1 MPPVRGCIQATVA
14 LQNWIVSTSSKVTGS
29 WNLHEALPHGLDFF
43 VLLASVNGIFGNR
56 AQANYATGNTFK
68 DALAHY
74 RLVHRQ
80 KAVSIDLGLMVSEGV
95 VAQNE
100 LIALLDH
107 YCNLSLP
114 LLSAD
119 DAQVIVGIEMS
130 STVVAKG
137 IDLHHSIRRPI
148 FSHLFQIGP
157 NRSQTVVD
165 NTNTAAI
172 NRSTALKVAMSPD
185 EAAKFLGM
193 SSSDV
198 EPSKPI
204 HAYGIDS
211 LVAVDLKNW
220 FEREVGANV
229 SVFDLMGN
237 LSFRQLS
244 ALAAEQSR
252 FRS

>member
-1 MPPVRGCIQATVA
+1 MVSRGAGNLILLSRSGAQTSAAKSFVYELKGQGVCVATPKVDISDLA
-14 LQNWIVSTSSKVTGS
+14 NLKESSIVSPARCLQCEVASK
-29 WNLHEALPHGLDFF
+29 P
-43 VLLASVNGIFGNR
+43 LLLYR

-130 STVVAKG
+130 STVVAK
-137 IDLHHSIRRPI
+137 
-148 FSHLFQIGP
+148 
-157 NRSQTVVD
+157 VVD